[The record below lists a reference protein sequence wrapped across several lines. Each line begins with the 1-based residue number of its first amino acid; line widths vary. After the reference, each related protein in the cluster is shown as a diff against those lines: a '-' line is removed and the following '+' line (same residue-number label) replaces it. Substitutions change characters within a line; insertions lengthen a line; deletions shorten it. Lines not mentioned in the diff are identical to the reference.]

1 MSRHKRGLDHHSSLN
16 EEILS
21 LVANLKAGRNS
32 GIDTN
37 NNIEEYSEEVTEKDE
52 VAEEVEVE
60 EEGFLSRAKRSLGN
74 FEILNKFIEK
84 WGGAEFGC
92 HQVSCQE
99 QREAWAILKSS
110 TNLLRNGVERSLVVI
125 RFPVKSK
132 EKPGQF

>member
-32 GIDTN
+32 GIDNN

-60 EEGFLSRAKRSLGN
+60 ETLVLTTTITLRNIVKKSL
-74 FEILNKFIEK
+74 KK
-84 WGGAEFGC
+84 M
-92 HQVSCQE
+92 
-99 QREAWAILKSS
+99 K
-110 TNLLRNGVERSLVVI
+110 LLR
-125 RFPVKSK
+125 
-132 EKPGQF
+132 